1 MRGNPNYLKGGN
13 GFKGVRQA
21 IVRVTEPD
29 GSDGV
34 MSKTIGLR
42 VSDATFDWLEQKARS
57 QDMTK
62 NDILREMISLYMN
75 SQQD

>member
-21 IVRVTEPD
+21 IVRD

-57 QDMTK
+57 QNMTK
-62 NDILREMISLYMN
+62 NDVLREMISLYMN
-75 SQQD
+75 SQHD